1 MEGGVRRAMVHG
13 VAEESNTTEGL
24 NSGAHRDANCAWAKR
39 IFLPQTFDDEWRP
52 AETEASQNQVT

>member
-1 MEGGVRRAMVHG
+1 MEGRVRRAMVHG